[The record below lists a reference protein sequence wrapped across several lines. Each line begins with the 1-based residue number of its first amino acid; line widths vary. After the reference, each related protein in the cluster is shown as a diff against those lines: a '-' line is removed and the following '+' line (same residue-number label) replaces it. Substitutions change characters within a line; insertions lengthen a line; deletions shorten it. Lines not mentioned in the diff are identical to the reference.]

1 MMRLRNP
8 LACRRLSF
16 RAFGGFG
23 GSLAVWLVCLMAGAG
38 VAHAVSHKVRNW
50 PNSPV
55 RHTLKQKIRGAETPS
70 FAENL
75 RGDVA
80 VAGNTLETCPGNLAA
95 ARKHHGHKQK
105 HKRGAR
111 ASEPCINAD
120 NNDQNMVYVNVDP
133 GGGRFDS
140 STATLTVPAGA
151 RVVRAFLYWAGDLS
165 RGVNRSVNGADDDA
179 PGGNS
184 PQTNSLYTTALIRAG
199 GGSYSTIDATAPNRD
214 GQWDYVQSW
223 YQQPGNAPGW
233 AYQVRA
239 DVTSEINTGLANAQ
253 HKSNGDES
261 IPVTVANVQAGIG
274 YNRYAGW
281 NLVVV
286 WETATA
292 PWRDVTLFDG
302 FDFVQVQGGQ
312 QLVVG
317 PLNFTGFQ
325 TPQSGNVDADV
336 TVWAT
341 EGDRAITGDYL
352 ALGGLS
358 SSCNGLPHQSDAAH
372 PIDNFFNSSISSG
385 GQPVAGRTPS
395 YDNQLGFDLTTLS
408 LPEGTIPNGAT
419 GASVCLGTVGDTYFF
434 GGIVFSTLIRA
445 PNLAISKV
453 ADHTTANPGD
463 IVTYTTTVS
472 NPSMRDSSDPLFGT
486 PVAAA
491 TNLVVSD
498 PLPSGLDFVAFATNP
513 GGACSYS
520 AAALTIQC
528 TLSRL
533 DPDATFTF
541 AYEARVEATA
551 QGDTS
556 QPLVN
561 TACYQ
566 ANSEDQPD
574 VIYNGCD
581 DASVV
586 VPPAPPPPADLGV
599 VKTVSPVIVQA
610 GGTLTWTVLATN
622 YGPATSTG
630 FVLADQLPSG
640 VAFKSLTASAALTCT
655 TPLVGASGAI
665 VCTAP
670 SVPAV
675 PAAGSSLTLT
685 IVTNVPASTPN
696 GTVLT
701 NVATVSGDQ
710 TEPTPDPHPNRDQ
723 ALARV
728 VEPGPTP
735 EPPTPPAPEPD
746 GPPQPPVPP
755 THGPHLPSGPAGTRL
770 TLHKSATPG
779 SVSVGGTV
787 AFTLRLTNIGNASA
801 LKVRVC
807 DTPPA
812 GLQIVSAPG
821 FRHSGS
827 AVCITIS
834 KLGQGVT
841 KSFRLTARATGAGGA
856 LTNRATARSRN
867 TPSVR
872 ARAVVRVTVPPPP
885 GLG

>member
-1 MMRLRNP
+1 MTSQRKRWVGRLVGYPRVAAP
-8 LACRRLSF
+8 LVGAVASWLICLVAC
-16 RAFGGFG
+16 
-23 GSLAVWLVCLMAGAG
+23 AG

-50 PNSPV
+50 PNTPV
-55 RHTLKQKIRGAETPS
+55 RHTLKQKIKGAETPS
-70 FAENL
+70 FSENL
-75 RGDVA
+75 KGDA
-80 VAGNTLETCPGNLAA
+80 AIAGNTLETCPQNLSA
-95 ARKHHGHKQK
+95 ARKHRAHKK

-111 ASEPCINAD
+111 ASEPCINAN

-151 RVVRAFLYWAGDLS
+151 RIVRAFLYWAGDLS
-165 RGVNRSVNGADDDA
+165 RGVNRSVNGPNDDA

-184 PQTNSLYTTALIRAG
+184 PQTNPLYTTALLRAG
-199 GGSYSTIDATAPNRD
+199 GGSYATIDATAPNRD
-214 GQWDYVQSW
+214 GRWDYVQSW

-239 DVTSEINTGLANAQ
+239 DVTSEINAGLANAT
-253 HKSNGDES
+253 HKSSGDES

-325 TPQSGNVDADV
+325 TPQSGKVDAHV

-352 ALGGLS
+352 ALGAQS
-358 SSCNGLPHQSDAAH
+358 SSCDGLAHQSDAAH
-372 PIDNFFNSSISSG
+372 PIDNFFNSSISSA
-385 GQPVAGRTPS
+385 GQPVPGRTPS

-408 LPEGTIPNGAT
+408 VPEGTIPNGAT

-434 GGIVFSTLIRA
+434 GGIAFSTLIRA
-445 PNLAISKV
+445 PNLEISKV

-463 IVTYTTTVS
+463 VVTYTTTVS
-472 NPSMRDSSDPLFGT
+472 NPSTRDPSDPLFGT
-486 PVAAA
+486 PVDAA
-491 TNLVVSD
+491 TNLVVAD
-498 PLPSGLDFVAFATNP
+498 PLPSGLDFVAFTTNP
-513 GGACSYS
+513 NGACSYS
-520 AAALTIQC
+520 AVTLTISC
-528 TLSRL
+528 TLARL

-541 AYEARVEATA
+541 AYQARVDATA
-551 QGDTS
+551 QGGTS

-574 VIYNGCD
+574 VLYNGCD
-581 DASVV
+581 TASVV

-599 VKTVSPVIVQA
+599 VKTVSPVIVEP
-610 GGTLTWTVLATN
+610 GGTLTWSVVATN

-630 FVLADQLPSG
+630 FVLSDQLPVG
-640 VAFKSLTASAALTCT
+640 VAFKSFTASPALTCT
-655 TPLVGASGAI
+655 APPVDSSGAI

-670 SVPAV
+670 SVPAI

-685 IVTNVPASTPN
+685 IVTTVPASTAN
-696 GTVLT
+696 GTVFT
-701 NVATVSGDQ
+701 NVATVWATRPSRRPIH
-710 TEPTPDPHPNRDQ
+710 TPTVTRRWRAWSSLVRRLPTQRLQSPSPTGRPSLPSHPYTTQ
-723 ALARV
+723 
-728 VEPGPTP
+728 
-735 EPPTPPAPEPD
+735 
-746 GPPQPPVPP
+746 
-755 THGPHLPSGPAGTRL
+755 LPSGPAGTRL

-787 AFTLRLTNIGNASA
+787 TFTLRVTNIGNASA

-812 GLQIVSAPG
+812 ALAIVSAPG
-821 FRHSGS
+821 FHRSG
-827 AVCITIS
+827 AAECITIS
-834 KLGQGVT
+834 NLGQGVT
-841 KSFRLTARATGAGGA
+841 KSFRLTARATGGGGVA
-856 LTNRATARSRN
+856 TNRATARSRN

-872 ARAVVRVTVPPPP
+872 AHAVVDVKVPPPP